1 MQLRPPRVADTAAI
15 AALLNEHGRA
25 LHGTDEVDA
34 AEVAGWLGIPSLDP
48 QRDMRLA
55 VGVDGTLLGYGDVTG
70 GGERKLRYWLDVR
83 LRPAVD
89 ERVGHALFDALE
101 ARARETAAAGARIGA
116 YASERDETARRIL
129 AARGYDLVRHDFH
142 MEVGLGEEPVP
153 APVWPEG
160 IELRRYADEDDG
172 RVYEANMESFAGHWE
187 FEREPYDAWAHGR
200 SLGPHDPSLW
210 FLAHDG
216 NELAGICLC
225 RPLRTG
231 DPSSDGSRSSASCRP
246 GAGRGSDWRSSGTRS
261 ASSTVAACAASGSA
275 STPRT
280 RRAPCACT
288 GVPACDRCAGAI
300 SRCEICDRNPALE
313 LRLLC

>member
-1 MQLRPPRVADTAAI
+1 VQLRPPRVADTAAI

-142 MEVGLGEEPVP
+142 MEVELGEEPVP

-231 DPSSDGSRSSASCRP
+231 DPELGWVSVLGVLPPWRRKGLGLALLRHAFGEFHRRGLRRVGLGVDAENTT
-246 GAGRGSDWRSSGTRS
+246 GAVRLY
-261 ASSTVAACAASGSA
+261 
-275 STPRT
+275 
-280 RRAPCACT
+280 RRAGMRP
-288 GVPACDRCAGAI
+288 VRRSDI
-300 SRCEICDRNPALE
+300 SMRDL
-313 LRLLC
+313 

>member
-1 MQLRPPRVADTAAI
+1 VQLRPPRVADTAAI

-225 RPLRTG
+225 RPLRPG
-231 DPSSDGSRSSASCRP
+231 DPELGWVSVLGVLPPWRRKGLGLALLRHAFGEFHRRGLRRVGLGVDAENTT
-246 GAGRGSDWRSSGTRS
+246 GAVRLY
-261 ASSTVAACAASGSA
+261 
-275 STPRT
+275 
-280 RRAPCACT
+280 RRAGMRP
-288 GVPACDRCAGAI
+288 VRRSDI
-300 SRCEICDRNPALE
+300 SMRDL
-313 LRLLC
+313 